1 MAGSADLALT
11 PELRA
16 ALRDHLALLR
26 VGYEARGW
34 GRRSGPGARPAVV
47 VVDLALGW
55 TDSRH
60 ELLGSDL
67 DSVVAASRRV
77 LDAARAAGV
86 PVFFT
91 TMIRGADDPPSPA
104 DRKIDPTRDTQRP
117 GSLAV
122 ELDPRLGRLPTEKLI
137 VKKYASCFQGTD
149 FMEMLTAL
157 GVDTLIV
164 TGCGTSHCV
173 YATCRD
179 AASAF
184 RVIVPE
190 EAIGERCELLH
201 EVFKF
206 DIDLGLG
213 DVLPLA
219 DVLRYLESRRPAI
232 PSKGCADGDDAPP
245 PVAAPHSA
253 GTGNTGR

>member
-1 MAGSADLALT
+1 MPGSADLALT

-16 ALRDHLALLR
+16 ALRDHLDTLR
-26 VGYEARGW
+26 SNYEARGW
-34 GRRSGPGARPAVV
+34 GRRSGPGERPAVV

-55 TDSRH
+55 TDSRYD
-60 ELLGSDL
+60 LLGSDL
-67 DSVVAASRRV
+67 DSVVAATQRV
-77 LDAARAAGV
+77 LDAARAAGL

-91 TMIRGADDPPSPA
+91 TMLRGPDDPLSPA
-104 DRKIDPTRDTQRP
+104 DLKIDRARDAQRP
-117 GSLAV
+117 GSPAV

-137 VKKYASCFQGTD
+137 VKKYASCFKGTD
-149 FMEMLTAL
+149 LMEMLTTL
-157 GVDTLIV
+157 RVDTLIV
-164 TGCGTSHCV
+164 TGCSTSHCV

-219 DVLRYLESRRPAI
+219 DVLRYIETRRVTTPTAL
-232 PSKGCADGDDAPP
+232 P
-245 PVAAPHSA
+245 
-253 GTGNTGR
+253 

>member
-16 ALRDHLALLR
+16 SLREHLATLR
-26 VGYEARGW
+26 AGYEARGW
-34 GRRSGPGARPAVV
+34 GRHCGPGERPAVV

-55 TDSRH
+55 TDSRYD
-60 ELLGSDL
+60 LLGSDL
-67 DSVVAASRRV
+67 DSVVTATQRV
-77 LDAARAAGV
+77 LDAARGAGL

-91 TMIRGADDPPSPA
+91 TMMRGPDDPPSPA
-104 DRKIDPTRDTQRP
+104 DLKIDRARDAQRP
-117 GSLAV
+117 GSPAV

-137 VKKYASCFQGTD
+137 VKKYASCFKGTD
-149 FMEMLTAL
+149 LMEMLTAL

-164 TGCGTSHCV
+164 TGCSTSHCV

-179 AASAF
+179 ATSSF
-184 RVIVPE
+184 RVIVPD

-219 DVLRYLESRRPAI
+219 DVLRYVESRRPAL
-232 PSKGCADGDDAPP
+232 AP
-245 PVAAPHSA
+245 
-253 GTGNTGR
+253 

>member
-11 PELRA
+11 PELRVALREHLA
-16 ALRDHLALLR
+16 ALRA
-26 VGYEARGW
+26 GYEARGW
-34 GRRSGPGARPAVV
+34 GKRSGAGERPAVV

-55 TDSRH
+55 TDSRYTM
-60 ELLGSDL
+60 LGSEL
-67 DSVVAASRRV
+67 DSVVAASRRI

-86 PVFFT
+86 PIFFS
-91 TMIRGADDPPSPA
+91 TMIRGEDDPPSPA
-104 DRKIDPTRDTQRP
+104 DLKFDRSRDAQRP
-117 GSLAV
+117 GSPAV

-149 FMEMLTAL
+149 LMQMLTAL

-164 TGCGTSHCV
+164 TGCSTSHCV

-206 DIDLGLG
+206 DIDLGVG
-213 DVLPLA
+213 DVAPLEE
-219 DVLRYLESRRPAI
+219 VVRYVEQLVKAVPDQPR
-232 PSKGCADGDDAPP
+232 G
-245 PVAAPHSA
+245 
-253 GTGNTGR
+253 